1 MIATRPPRLRGI
13 WIERLNVPFFRVRP
27 GEVLT
32 KKRSVSEVQRFQ
44 RDNAENYKII
54 RCWVLRHLQVLRET
68 PGIEKYPYTYR
79 NCHTVICL
87 CSSYTPPNQNAWMA
101 IYRRFVETVYTL
113 LEARV
118 SE

>member
-1 MIATRPPRLRGI
+1 MR
-13 WIERLNVPFFRVRP
+13 
-27 GEVLT
+27 
-32 KKRSVSEVQRFQ
+32 
-44 RDNAENYKII
+44 KII
-54 RCWVLRHLQVLRET
+54 RLFGAGFFVIPQLVLRET
-68 PGIEKYPYTYR
+68 PEIEKYPYTYR

-87 CSSYTPPNQNAWMA
+87 CSSYTPPNQNAWIRA